1 MVTTALDRVHTPQ
14 LPLRTC
20 VGIALFNGQG
30 KVWIG
35 RRSPKWLGKS
45 AEPIWQMPQGGIVR
59 GETAEDAAFR
69 ELYEETGIVSA
80 EIIDEV
86 DGWLTYELP
95 PRLIG
100 RALKGRY
107 RGQRQRWFAM
117 RFTGKRSEINLTPPH
132 GKKAEFDAWRWEH
145 LASVPGLAVPFKRN
159 LYRTL
164 LDEFAHIAR

>member
-1 MVTTALDRVHTPQ
+1 MDTIAIDAPRRSR

-20 VGIALFNGQG
+20 VGIALFNSQG

-35 RRSPKWLGKS
+35 RRCPKWLGKN
-45 AEPIWQMPQGGIVR
+45 ANPIWQMPQGGISR
-59 GETAEDAAFR
+59 GETAQDAAFR

-80 EIIDEV
+80 EIIDEI

-95 PRLIG
+95 QRLLG

-117 RFTGKRSEINLTPPH
+117 RFTGKRSEIDLTAPR

-145 LASVPGLAVPFKRN
+145 LSAVPGLAVSFKRP